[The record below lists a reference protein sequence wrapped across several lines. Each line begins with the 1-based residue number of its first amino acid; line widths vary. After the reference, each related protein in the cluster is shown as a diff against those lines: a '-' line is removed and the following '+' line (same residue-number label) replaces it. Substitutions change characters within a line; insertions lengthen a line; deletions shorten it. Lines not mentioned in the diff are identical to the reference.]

1 MLASI
6 LSVQTSANRQ
16 TAVSRGSL
24 LFRDIIPA
32 DDEAGHWWG
41 TLDLLDW
48 RVSPGNWW
56 AWHCR
61 MPGWQV
67 RAEHRDS
74 FLAVQRSANGPILWI
89 LCF

>member
-1 MLASI
+1 MPASA
-6 LSVQTSANRQ
+6 LSVQTSANRRA
-16 TAVSRGSL
+16 AVSRGSH

-32 DDEAGHWWG
+32 DDEAGHWWE
-41 TLDLLDW
+41 TLDVLDR
-48 RVSPGNWW
+48 RVSPGNWR
-56 AWHCR
+56 AWHFR

-74 FLAVQRSANGPILWI
+74 FLVVQRSANGLNLWI